1 MCVPRMLGAS
11 THSCLT
17 SLVLV
22 WLEAG
27 GEAGADLEIEFFNSD
42 IDVVQDIHNI
52 QRGPLLRDLKDHT
65 DTTEDFVASV
75 PILGLPIYKS
85 IYINRL

>member
-1 MCVPRMLGAS
+1 MYVPRMLGAS

-27 GEAGADLEIEFFNSD
+27 GEAGADLKIEFFNSD
-42 IDVVQDIHNI
+42 IDVIQDIHNI
-52 QRGPLLRDLKDHT
+52 QRGPLLGDLKNHWQ
-65 DTTEDFVASV
+65 
-75 PILGLPIYKS
+75 
-85 IYINRL
+85 